1 MNHSVYH
8 VIMAG
13 GSGTRFWPASRREKP
28 KQFLTLAGPTPLIR
42 QAFERC
48 ALSGPRERI
57 FVSAGES
64 QRPRVLAALPEL
76 PASRFIGEP
85 IARNTAPA
93 VGLSALRISLVD
105 PSAVAVFS
113 PADHVYTDLP
123 AYAAAIER
131 AVEAAAGGDLVT
143 LGIRPTRP
151 ETGFGYIEVRPARSA
166 SAALRAVTFIEKPDA
181 ERAATLSRTGVH
193 FWNAGVFIWKV
204 SAVLE
209 AIRRHHPAL
218 FEGLAKIR
226 GAAAHSGAGAEDP
239 FDAPEVRAVVQE
251 VLAAQPPISIDYA
264 VMERADNVLV
274 VPCEAGWSDVGSWD
288 AIAELGSPDAEGNV
302 VEGDVIAVGARGNL
316 VRANKRLIA
325 LVGVNDLIVID
336 AGDAVLICKRGD
348 SQKVREI
355 VAELESRG
363 RAGLL

>member
-28 KQFLTLAGPTPLIR
+28 KQFLALAGPTPLIR
-42 QAFERC
+42 QAYERC
-48 ALSGPRERI
+48 ALSGPLDRI

-64 QRPRVLAALPEL
+64 QRARIHAALPEL
-76 PASRFIGEP
+76 PPSRFVGEP
-85 IARNTAPA
+85 NARNTAPA

-113 PADHVYTDLP
+113 PADHVYTDLS
-123 AYAAAIER
+123 AYAAAIEN

-166 SAALRAVTFIEKPDA
+166 SDALRASKFLEKPDA
-181 ERAATLSRTGVH
+181 ERAATLSRSGVH

-204 SAVLE
+204 SAILE
-209 AIRRHHPAL
+209 AIRKHHPVL
-218 FEGLAKIR
+218 FEGLERIR
-226 GAAAHSGAGAEDP
+226 GAAGHSGADAEDP
-239 FDAPEVRAVVQE
+239 FDAPAVRAVVQE
-251 VLAAQPPISIDYA
+251 VLAAQPSISIDYA

-274 VPCEAGWSDVGSWD
+274 VPCDAGWSDVGSWD
-288 AIAELGSPDAEGNV
+288 AIADLGSPDERGNV
-302 VEGDVIAVGARGNL
+302 LDGDVIAVGARGNL
-316 VRANKRLIA
+316 VRAEKRFIA
-325 LVGVNDLIVID
+325 LVGVSDLIVID
-336 AGDAVLICKRGD
+336 AGDALLVCRRGD
-348 SQKVREI
+348 SQRVREV
-355 VAELESRG
+355 VAELEIRG
-363 RAGLL
+363 RTGLL